1 MWLAPLLVDG
11 RIETSFNTDKNQ
23 LFVSFDQPIV
33 ISCIKF
39 WNYSKDRLRGIK
51 ELEISLDDNI
61 IYRGYIRKA
70 PTFEGFQ
77 SGQELHTTVLFTKN
91 DNLIKKLRPNIYS
104 KDGE

>member
-1 MWLAPLLVDG
+1 MPGSEGDPRVLDNLVNGYNDTFDDRNMWLAPLLVDG

-61 IYRGYIRKA
+61 IYRVSL
-70 PTFEGFQ
+70 E
-77 SGQELHTTVLFTKN
+77 TVEIMILVI
-91 DNLIKKLRPNIYS
+91 L
-104 KDGE
+104 